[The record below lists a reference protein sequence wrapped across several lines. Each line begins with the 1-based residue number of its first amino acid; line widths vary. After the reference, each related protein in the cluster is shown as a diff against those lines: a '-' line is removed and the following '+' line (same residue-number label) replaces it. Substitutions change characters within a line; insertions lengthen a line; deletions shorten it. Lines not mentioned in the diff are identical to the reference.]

1 MSEQPH
7 NKSPKSELF
16 QDKPCESPEAVH
28 YKMDSPE
35 QWTAEIERLRGAVD
49 AATREMGKYARQ
61 CGEQQAEIE
70 RLKAEVERL
79 KEYEFMYKE
88 LCK

>member
-7 NKSPKSELF
+7 NKSPDCELS
-16 QDKPCESPEAVH
+16 QDKLFAETVH
-28 YKMDSPE
+28 SIVDSPE